1 MQNST
6 PHDLLDLAMLS
17 KALGLSRSW
26 LNSEAIA
33 GRIPSLKAGKRRV
46 FNLAAV
52 QLALAARAGEPT
64 PERGEP

>member
-1 MQNST
+1 
-6 PHDLLDLAMLS
+6 MLS